1 MGHQHAS
8 MVFGLHI
15 GETLLEAFVPFAG
28 EALGVGAL

>member
-1 MGHQHAS
+1 

-15 GETLLEAFVPFAG
+15 GKMLLETFVPFAG